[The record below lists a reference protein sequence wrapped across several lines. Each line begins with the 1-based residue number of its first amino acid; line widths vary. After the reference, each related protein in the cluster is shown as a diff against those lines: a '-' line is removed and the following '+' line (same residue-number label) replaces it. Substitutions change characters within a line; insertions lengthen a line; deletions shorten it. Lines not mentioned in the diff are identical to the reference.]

1 MIKRI
6 LRLSFLCFLFL
17 FATTAVAQIENDPP
31 MREVI
36 SAGGGSFDLG
46 WGTID
51 FTIGEA
57 VIVSHQVSPSDDFPG
72 FEWLTQGFQQ
82 PTDGGLKVSYENGIT
97 NSSCIDANNGSIV
110 FKVISSTGLVSI
122 TITSSTTSAT
132 ISAIADDSSATF
144 KDLPPND
151 YMYVATDEDNHIFTG
166 SFTIIENQVDCN
178 ELVVIYNGITPN
190 GDGANDFWVI
200 DSITNFQT
208 NTVSIFNRWGNLVWR
223 AKDYNNTDVVWR
235 GTNQNE
241 NPLPDGTYFYIIE
254 AGGEIEKGWV
264 ELTH

>member
-6 LRLSFLCFLFL
+6 LRASFLCFLFL
-17 FATTAVAQIENDPP
+17 FATTIVAQIETDPP
-31 MREVI
+31 MRQVI
-36 SAGGGSFDLG
+36 SAGGGTANFS
-46 WGTID
+46 WGSID
-51 FTIGEA
+51 YTVGEA
-57 VIVSHQVSPSDDFPG
+57 VVASVQVTPSDDFPG
-72 FEWLTQGFQQ
+72 FEFLTQGFQQ
-82 PTDGGLKVSYENGIT
+82 PTDGGLKVSTENGIT
-97 NSSCIDANNGSIV
+97 NSSCIGANNGSVV

-132 ISAIADDSSATF
+132 IAAIHDDSTATF
-144 KDLPPND
+144 KNLSPND
-151 YMYVATDEDNHIFTG
+151 YIYIATDEDNNTFSG
-166 SFTIIENQVDCN
+166 FFSIIENQVDCN
-178 ELVVIYNGITPN
+178 DLVVIYNGITPN
-190 GDGANDFWVI
+190 GDGANDFWII
-200 DSITNFQT
+200 DSITTFQT

-254 AGGEIEKGWV
+254 AGGEVEKGWV